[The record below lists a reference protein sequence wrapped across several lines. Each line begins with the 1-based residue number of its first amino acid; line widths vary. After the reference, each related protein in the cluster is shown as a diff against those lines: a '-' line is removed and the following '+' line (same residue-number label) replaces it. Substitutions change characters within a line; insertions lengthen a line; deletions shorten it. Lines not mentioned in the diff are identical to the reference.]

1 MSPRQTIRAT
11 QVAGGESI
19 DGDGGEKKV
28 KATQLE
34 GNVALGDL
42 IWVKL
47 RGGSWWPAQVFDENT
62 LSKTSKP
69 GYRPAQAVL
78 VRLYGSY
85 ECLYVDPI
93 KCHSKFEMI
102 LCSKVLKQNNGCCRE
117 IFEKSLEQ
125 ELLQLKSGRPK
136 RKASASA
143 DCIHKKPKSNKP
155 NAKEEEKSR
164 THRKD
169 GTQKTTKPNN
179 TSDEERS
186 TSSCIGEEDKKNKTP
201 KQNEGTSLSK
211 KAQEL
216 SARRLRVMQS
226 LGLVAPS
233 GSPFGKG
240 KQICTST

>member
-1 MSPRQTIRAT
+1 MSPRQTIRAK
-11 QVAGGESI
+11 QVAGGESHN
-19 DGDGGEKKV
+19 GDGGEKKV
-28 KATQLE
+28 KARQLE
-34 GNVALGDL
+34 GNVGLGDL

-62 LSKTSKP
+62 VSKTGKP

-85 ECLYVDPI
+85 EYLYVDPI
-93 KCHSKFEMI
+93 KCHSKFEM
-102 LCSKVLKQNNGCCRE
+102 VLKQNNGCCRE

-125 ELLQLKSGRPK
+125 ELLHLKSGRSK

-143 DCIHKKPKSNKP
+143 DCIHKKLKSNKP

-164 THRKD
+164 THRQD
-169 GTQKTTKPNN
+169 GEQKTTKPNN

-186 TSSCIGEEDKKNKTP
+186 TSSCIGEEDTKNKTP
-201 KQNEGTSLSK
+201 KQNEGSSLSK

-240 KQICTST
+240 KQICTSM